1 MKKPIW
7 LGILGLLVMSGLQ
20 LVPTESLG
28 GDSKK
33 ALTVRSQP
41 IVAAV
46 EAEKRTK
53 KLNERV
59 SWHTD
64 LEQAMKAAKE
74 QDKPLFWLQVVG
86 GLDAEL

>member
-7 LGILGLLVMSGLQ
+7 FGILCFSVMGGLQ
-20 LVPTESLG
+20 LVPTESRA
-28 GDSKK
+28 GDSEK

-59 SWHTD
+59 SWHTN
-64 LEQAMKAAKE
+64 LEKAMEAAKE
-74 QDKPLFWLQVVG
+74 QDKPLLWLHVVG
-86 GLDAEL
+86 GLDTEL